1 MGLAEQLASYG
12 QYHRDPR
19 NIKTH
24 FIGVPLVVLGLFILL
39 GWFRW
44 SFRDGFEIS
53 AAHVFFLVTSLYY
66 FKTDLRL
73 ALAQLPFSL
82 ALLLCADW
90 VSVLPWGPSFGI
102 FLATFGIGWF
112 FQLLGHYYE
121 GKRPALVDNFWQIFN
136 APLFLA
142 AEVLFSLGYHSELK
156 HKVEK
161 LCTPSRLY

>member
-12 QYHRDPR
+12 QYHRDRR

-24 FIGVPLVVLGLFILL
+24 FVGVPLVVFGLFILL
-39 GWFRW
+39 GWLRVPL
-44 SFRDGFEIS
+44 GKGLEIS
-53 AAHVFFLVTSLYY
+53 AAHIFFLGTSLYY
-66 FKTDLRL
+66 FKSDLRL

-82 ALLLCADW
+82 ALLWGADR
-90 VSVLPWGPSFGI
+90 VSLLPWGPSLGI
-102 FLATFGIGWF
+102 FFGAFTLGWF

-142 AEVLFSLGYHSELK
+142 AEILFSWGYHSDLK
-156 HKVEK
+156 HQVEK
-161 LCTPSRLY
+161 LSK